1 MPVSEKEIIERLP
14 DWIAEKKTSFLFGSG
29 TSAPGMPLM
38 NMFPGKKDG
47 STDVDGLMY
56 EIIKRN
62 KFLIGAKMKINV
74 SEEESKAILGT
85 LGAYKKFIE
94 ILLDMLGNVNARERH
109 KNINIFTTNY
119 DLFIEKAVDDIYESG
134 STAPFIFND
143 GARGY
148 FNRLLD
154 NSNFDTTTAYKGRFD
169 NYINELPSINLA
181 KIHGSVN
188 WKKQSE
194 DMIRVC
200 NYVVRDKPEKR
211 ETVKPD
217 GNEPKA
223 TTLKKHYYEM
233 LRFFEYE
240 MSESAENIG
249 NGSLLIVHGFS
260 FGDKHIVH
268 ALKRALENRELLV
281 IIVAYTD
288 NDVEVIKRNLK
299 DLAERKNLRFL
310 CPKDFSF
317 HGEEFSRLDLN
328 NFIRKNVDTECKETF
343 ALLLSKMLYENKK
356 NDSNCASV
364 HLIIDEAH
372 NILNSFKSTHSDV
385 WEDYRLTTF
394 ETMIKEGRKYGFFL
408 TIASQR
414 PADISP
420 TIMSQIHNYII
431 HKLVNDKDLQM
442 LENTMPTLDAFSKSR
457 IPTLG
462 KGEAVLT
469 GRAFGM
475 PSLIKVDYEEY
486 SRPDSDDVDLIAAW
500 SENPEA
506 SK

>member
-169 NYINELPSINLA
+169 NYIKLLRSNRLNSSP
-181 KIHGSVN
+181 
-188 WKKQSE
+188 WK
-194 DMIRVC
+194 
-200 NYVVRDKPEKR
+200 EKSFGHR
-211 ETVKPD
+211 KR
-217 GNEPKA
+217 
-223 TTLKKHYYEM
+223 
-233 LRFFEYE
+233 RFFL
-240 MSESAENIG
+240 SAK
-249 NGSLLIVHGFS
+249 S
-260 FGDKHIVH
+260 
-268 ALKRALENRELLV
+268 
-281 IIVAYTD
+281 
-288 NDVEVIKRNLK
+288 
-299 DLAERKNLRFL
+299 LRFL
-310 CPKDFSF
+310 LITST
-317 HGEEFSRLDLN
+317 S
-328 NFIRKNVDTECKETF
+328 
-343 ALLLSKMLYENKK
+343 LS
-356 NDSNCASV
+356 V
-364 HLIIDEAH
+364 
-372 NILNSFKSTHSDV
+372 
-385 WEDYRLTTF
+385 
-394 ETMIKEGRKYGFFL
+394 
-408 TIASQR
+408 
-414 PADISP
+414 
-420 TIMSQIHNYII
+420 
-431 HKLVNDKDLQM
+431 
-442 LENTMPTLDAFSKSR
+442 
-457 IPTLG
+457 
-462 KGEAVLT
+462 
-469 GRAFGM
+469 
-475 PSLIKVDYEEY
+475 
-486 SRPDSDDVDLIAAW
+486 
-500 SENPEA
+500 
-506 SK
+506 

>member
-223 TTLKKHYYEM
+223 TTYEQILLSIQDDYKICKAAGKKLYHHLWIYTHGIATLCATKMCRFTDEEISTMITEVCMSILKK
-233 LRFFEYE
+233 L
-240 MSESAENIG
+240 
-249 NGSLLIVHGFS
+249 
-260 FGDKHIVH
+260 
-268 ALKRALENRELLV
+268 
-281 IIVAYTD
+281 
-288 NDVEVIKRNLK
+288 
-299 DLAERKNLRFL
+299 
-310 CPKDFSF
+310 
-317 HGEEFSRLDLN
+317 
-328 NFIRKNVDTECKETF
+328 
-343 ALLLSKMLYENKK
+343 
-356 NDSNCASV
+356 
-364 HLIIDEAH
+364 
-372 NILNSFKSTHSDV
+372 
-385 WEDYRLTTF
+385 
-394 ETMIKEGRKYGFFL
+394 KEGE
-408 TIASQR
+408 
-414 PADISP
+414 
-420 TIMSQIHNYII
+420 N
-431 HKLVNDKDLQM
+431 ND
-442 LENTMPTLDAFSKSR
+442 
-457 IPTLG
+457 
-462 KGEAVLT
+462 
-469 GRAFGM
+469 
-475 PSLIKVDYEEY
+475 
-486 SRPDSDDVDLIAAW
+486 
-500 SENPEA
+500 
-506 SK
+506 

>member
-38 NMFPGKKDG
+38 NMFPGEKDG
-47 STDVDGLMY
+47 SIDVDGLMY

-194 DMIRVC
+194 DVIRVC

-217 GNEPKA
+217 GNEPEA

-240 MSESAENIG
+240 MSESAGNIG
-249 NGSLLIVHGFS
+249 AKACF
-260 FGDKHIVH
+260 
-268 ALKRALENRELLV
+268 
-281 IIVAYTD
+281 
-288 NDVEVIKRNLK
+288 
-299 DLAERKNLRFL
+299 
-310 CPKDFSF
+310 
-317 HGEEFSRLDLN
+317 
-328 NFIRKNVDTECKETF
+328 
-343 ALLLSKMLYENKK
+343 
-356 NDSNCASV
+356 
-364 HLIIDEAH
+364 
-372 NILNSFKSTHSDV
+372 
-385 WEDYRLTTF
+385 
-394 ETMIKEGRKYGFFL
+394 
-408 TIASQR
+408 
-414 PADISP
+414 
-420 TIMSQIHNYII
+420 
-431 HKLVNDKDLQM
+431 
-442 LENTMPTLDAFSKSR
+442 
-457 IPTLG
+457 
-462 KGEAVLT
+462 
-469 GRAFGM
+469 
-475 PSLIKVDYEEY
+475 
-486 SRPDSDDVDLIAAW
+486 
-500 SENPEA
+500 
-506 SK
+506 